1 MNEHN
6 DDDLRFALRGLR
18 GLRQEVTPE
27 SDLWPG
33 IAAQLEPRVP
43 QVSPLRTA
51 RQRPSHWQS
60 WAMAAAVAVIA
71 VLGMRMTP
79 MLDAPQPTTA
89 PTHAPLRAEA
99 VRMTRSY
106 QIALE
111 RMQSRGTM
119 PVALAPAVQDLDQSA
134 AQILEAI
141 DRDPRSRQ
149 LLQTLRYTYDRRLA
163 LTRQAVL
170 S

>member
-1 MNEHN
+1 MNQDH

-18 GLRQEVTPE
+18 QDIAPE
-27 SDLWPG
+27 RDLWSG
-33 IAAQLEPRVP
+33 IAAQLEPRAP
-43 QVSPLRTA
+43 QVTPIQAAA
-51 RQRPSHWQS
+51 RRRVRWQPF
-60 WAMAAAVAVIA
+60 AVAAAVAVIA

-79 MLDAPQPTTA
+79 MLDAPQPAA
-89 PTHAPLRAEA
+89 PVHAPLRAEA
-99 VRMTRSY
+99 VRMTRDY

-111 RMQSRGTM
+111 RMQGGGTM
-119 PVALAPAVQDLDQSA
+119 PVALAPAVEDLDKSA
-134 AQILEAI
+134 TQILQAI

-163 LTRQAVL
+163 LTRQAAL

>member
-18 GLRQEVTPE
+18 QDVTPE

-33 IAAQLEPRVP
+33 IAAQLEPRAP
-43 QVSPLRTA
+43 QVTPIRMA
-51 RQRPSHWQS
+51 RRRPSRWQS
-60 WAMAAAVAVIA
+60 LAMAAAVAMIA
-71 VLGMRMTP
+71 VLGMHMTP
-79 MLDAPQPTTA
+79 MLDAPQPVAVAA
-89 PTHAPLRAEA
+89 PSHAPLRAEA

-111 RMQSRGTM
+111 RMQSSGTM

-141 DRDPRSRQ
+141 DRDPRSRR

-163 LTRQAVL
+163 LTRQAAL

>member
-18 GLRQEVTPE
+18 QDVTPG

-33 IAAQLEPRVP
+33 IAAQLEPRAL
-43 QVSPLRTA
+43 QVTPIRMA
-51 RQRPSHWQS
+51 RRRPSRWQS
-60 WAMAAAVAVIA
+60 LAMAAAVAVIA
-71 VLGMRMTP
+71 VLGMHMTP
-79 MLDAPQPTTA
+79 MLDAPQPVVV
-89 PTHAPLRAEA
+89 PSHAPLRAEA

-111 RMQSRGTM
+111 RMQSSGTM

-141 DRDPRSRQ
+141 DRDPRSRR

-163 LTRQAVL
+163 LTRQAAL

>member
-1 MNEHN
+1 MNEH

-18 GLRQEVTPE
+18 QDATPE
-27 SDLWPG
+27 RDLWQG
-33 IAAQLEPRVP
+33 IAAQLEPRTP
-43 QVSPLRTA
+43 QAVSTPRI
-51 RQRPSHWQS
+51 QRRPHRPWQPF
-60 WAMAAAVAVIA
+60 AMVAAVALVA
-71 VLGMRMTP
+71 VLGMRLTP
-79 MLDAPQPTTA
+79 LLDAPRSAAA

-111 RMQSRGTM
+111 HMQGGEAM

-134 AQILEAI
+134 AQILDAI

-163 LTRQAVL
+163 LTRRVAL

>member
-1 MNEHN
+1 MNEH

-18 GLRQEVTPE
+18 QDAPPAR
-27 SDLWPG
+27 DLWQG
-33 IAAQLEPRVP
+33 IAAQLEPRTAQAVP
-43 QVSPLRTA
+43 MSTRRGAHRRWQPL
-51 RQRPSHWQS
+51 
-60 WAMAAAVAVIA
+60 AMVAAVALVA

-79 MLDAPQPTTA
+79 LLDAPSPAAA

-99 VRMTRSY
+99 VRMTRDY

-111 RMQSRGTM
+111 RMQGGEAM
-119 PVALAPAVQDLDQSA
+119 PVALAPALQDLDQSA
-134 AQILEAI
+134 AQILDAI

-163 LTRQAVL
+163 LTRRVAL

>member
-1 MNEHN
+1 MNEHD

-18 GLRQEVTPE
+18 QDATPG

-33 IAAQLEPRVP
+33 IAAQLEPRTR
-43 QVSPLRTA
+43 QVTPIRMA
-51 RQRPSHWQS
+51 RRRPSRWQS
-60 WAMAAAVAVIA
+60 LAMAAAVAVIA
-71 VLGMRMTP
+71 VLGMHMTP
-79 MLDAPQPTTA
+79 MLDAPQPAAA
-89 PTHAPLRAEA
+89 PSHAPLRAEA

-106 QIALE
+106 QVALE
-111 RMQSRGTM
+111 RMQSGGTM
-119 PVALAPAVQDLDQSA
+119 PVALAPAVRDLDQSA

-163 LTRQAVL
+163 LTRQAAL